1 MLLLGSKA
9 ITNLFSMLIKKQR
22 NHFANKG
29 PCSQSY
35 DFSSSWLYRF
45 ESWTIK
51 KAEHQRTDAFELFCC
66 RRLLRI
72 PRTAKK

>member
-51 KAEHQRTDAFELFCC
+51 KAEC
-66 RRLLRI
+66 
-72 PRTAKK
+72 

>member
-9 ITNLFSMLIKKQR
+9 ITNLFNMLIKKQR

-51 KAEHQRTDAFELFCC
+51 KAECQRIDAF
-66 RRLLRI
+66 RL
-72 PRTAKK
+72 